1 MYVDTSKL
9 ATVALAT
16 ILSANSVLGAP
27 IAGRS
32 SNLLTRD
39 PRGGHHSSSGGST
52 GEKVS
57 TWTGALSD
65 IT

>member
-1 MYVDTSKL
+1 MYIDTSKL

-16 ILSANSVLGAP
+16 ILSANSVIGAP

-39 PRGGHHSSSGGST
+39 PRGSSGHKAMNGLDVA
-52 GEKVS
+52 GNLV
-57 TWTGALSD
+57 
-65 IT
+65 